1 MEGGLAVSISKRNS
15 EGYWSPTE
23 YEALT
28 AIEREEQERN
38 RRPFVYICSPF
49 AGDEAK
55 NIEQARQFCKFAV
68 RKGATPF
75 APHLLYPQFM
85 SDKVPAERELALSFG
100 IAWLDLMDALW
111 VFGSTVS
118 PGMKREIQ
126 KARTLGLAIKFF
138 TTDCEVKTS

>member
-1 MEGGLAVSISKRNS
+1 MSISKRNY

-28 AIEREEQERN
+28 AVEHEEKERN

-55 NIEQARQFCKFAV
+55 NVEQARQYCGFAV
-68 RKGATPF
+68 RHGATPF

-85 SDKVPAERELALSFG
+85 SDSVPAERQLALSFG
-100 IAWLDLMDALW
+100 LAWLGLMDALW
-111 VFGSTVS
+111 VFGTTIS
-118 PGMKREIQ
+118 PGMKR
-126 KARTLGLAIKFF
+126 
-138 TTDCEVKTS
+138 